1 MFNVQVGW
9 KKNPTEKGFLGKAKN
24 KFAALTRKNDPNLNV
39 QNMTRRAKPKRA
51 GASAYI
57 DWIVDKMAGTDEGL
71 LYEMARSG
79 RIKGRSLKNPL
90 GFDRLQYLINRD
102 FFTKTNNT
110 AIDTKKQ
117 ELINNALIIAVD
129 NVHPR
134 IVNYL
139 LNANEGEQ
147 KILANP
153 NAKSTKLI
161 YNGQGIMPLE
171 MAFIS
176 QHGIDGDKL
185 EDPAKRQHKNKVITS
200 LIEHGADV
208 RILIR
213 MDSGN
218 KNLLRICFEEDRHKP
233 DCKGDE
239 GAMPKFNTN
248 YARVMAIV
256 RALLKSTGKTDK
268 EVNDYLSERVDHT
281 CYWYTA
287 FLKEP
292 ELIQFTSGVPPWY
305 LVFMKHYDDID
316 NNKTLSSANIRNR
329 VAENS
334 ALIAELRRQLKNK
347 NKGQIPIATVV
358 SPSAS
363 SAPVP
368 LAEVVKAPM
377 GEGNPFG
384 LASAP
389 IAAANA
395 PVAPSPNKPSSGNP
409 FGPAPAGS
417 PPLPANGAG
426 NPFATSRRRK
436 HTRKN

>member
-57 DWIVDKMAGTDEGL
+57 DWFVDKLAGTDEGL

-102 FFTKTNNT
+102 FFTQT
-110 AIDTKKQ
+110 ADQEQNTKKQ

-139 LNANEGEQ
+139 LNKNEGEQ
-147 KILANP
+147 KILADP
-153 NAKSTKLI
+153 NAKSTRLN
-161 YNGQGIMPLE
+161 YNGQGIKPLE

-176 QHGIDGDKL
+176 QHGIDGDKQ

-213 MDSGN
+213 MDSGM

-268 EVNDYLSERVDHT
+268 EVNDYLSERVGHT

-329 VAENS
+329 QAENS
-334 ALIAELRRQLKNK
+334 ALIAELRRKLKNK
-347 NKGQIPIATVV
+347 NTGSIPVATVV
-358 SPSAS
+358 APSAP

-368 LAEVVKAPM
+368 LAEVVEKPPAPVAA
-377 GEGNPFG
+377 
-384 LASAP
+384 ASPAP
-389 IAAANA
+389 AAAASPAPAAAAAAANA
-395 PVAPSPNKPSSGNP
+395 PKPP
-409 FGPAPAGS
+409 GS
-417 PPLPANGAG
+417 PG
-426 NPFATSRRRK
+426 NPFALRSRKQR
-436 HTRKN
+436 TRKN

>member
-1 MFNVQVGW
+1 
-9 KKNPTEKGFLGKAKN
+9 
-24 KFAALTRKNDPNLNV
+24 
-39 QNMTRRAKPKRA
+39 
-51 GASAYI
+51 
-57 DWIVDKMAGTDEGL
+57 
-71 LYEMARSG
+71 
-79 RIKGRSLKNPL
+79 
-90 GFDRLQYLINRD
+90 
-102 FFTKTNNT
+102 
-110 AIDTKKQ
+110 
-117 ELINNALIIAVD
+117 
-129 NVHPR
+129 
-134 IVNYL
+134 
-139 LNANEGEQ
+139 
-147 KILANP
+147 
-153 NAKSTKLI
+153 
-161 YNGQGIMPLE
+161 

-239 GAMPKFNTN
+239 GSMPKFNTN

-358 SPSAS
+358 APSAS

-368 LAEVVKAPM
+368 LAEVVEKPPAPV
-377 GEGNPFG
+377 
-384 LASAP
+384 AAAP
-389 IAAANA
+389 PAPVAAANA
-395 PVAPSPNKPSSGNP
+395 PVAAANAPVAAANAPVAAANAPK
-409 FGPAPAGS
+409 PAGS
-417 PPLPANGAG
+417 PG
-426 NPFATSRRRK
+426 NPFALRSRKQRS
-436 HTRKN
+436 RKN

>member
-24 KFAALTRKNDPNLNV
+24 KIAALTRKNDPNLNV

-102 FFTKTNNT
+102 FFTKT
-110 AIDTKKQ
+110 ADTQQNDRKQ

-139 LNANEGEQ
+139 LNKNEGEE

-153 NAKSTKLI
+153 NAKSTKLN
-161 YNGQGIMPLE
+161 YNDHGILPLE

-176 QHGIDGDKL
+176 QHGIDGDKK
-185 EDPAKRQHKNKVITS
+185 EDPVKRQHKNKVITS

-213 MDSGN
+213 MDSGR

-248 YARVMAIV
+248 YTRVMAIV
-256 RALLKSTGKTDK
+256 RALLKSTGKSDK
-268 EVNDYLSERVDHT
+268 EVNDYLSERVGHN

-292 ELIQFTSGVPPWY
+292 QLIEFTSGVPSWY
-305 LVFMKHYDDID
+305 LVFMKHYDDIEG
-316 NNKTLSSANIRNR
+316 NKTLTSANIRNR

-334 ALIAELRRQLKNK
+334 AIIANLRRKLQNR
-347 NKGQIPIATVV
+347 NKGNVPMATVV
-358 SPSAS
+358 
-363 SAPVP
+363 APAAPAP
-368 LAEVVKAPM
+368 LAKVVPT
-377 GEGNPFG
+377 
-384 LASAP
+384 
-389 IAAANA
+389 
-395 PVAPSPNKPSSGNP
+395 
-409 FGPAPAGS
+409 
-417 PPLPANGAG
+417 GAG
-426 NPFATSRRRK
+426 NPFAPAPVPNAPAPVPNAPVAATPAGNPFASSRRRQS
-436 HTRKN
+436 RKN